1 MVPALSERAG
11 MNFDDMLIAYAPRV
25 WFLARFVKY
34 KYLNRGE
41 LELALV
47 RHLVEPGTTAVDVGA
62 SIGLYAQ
69 EMSLHAGKVVAFEAN
84 PKVAAFARS
93 VLPRKVEVINAA
105 LSSASGRVTLKVPR
119 DASGHAIT
127 EAATIAEANP
137 LHAADAEAVEV
148 PMHRLD
154 DFAIESASFVKIDTE
169 GHEED
174 VLEGAAGLIARERP
188 VLMAELNEAFGA
200 GVVARV
206 ATRFAAMSYGA
217 YFLSQGR
224 LRPAAQFDPARYQ
237 DASLLVVPRRMF
249 PEGREFI
256 SNFIFIPD
264 EKRARI
270 MTRLGKYA
278 A

>member
-1 MVPALSERAG
+1 MALSERAG
-11 MNFDDMLIAYAPRV
+11 MNFDDFLVAYAPRV

-47 RHLVEPGTTAVDVGA
+47 RHLIEPGTTAIDAGA

-69 EMSLHAGKVVAFEAN
+69 EMSRYAARVVAFEAN

-93 VLPRKVEVINAA
+93 VLPRRVEVVNAA
-105 LSSASGRVTLKVPR
+105 LSSESGRASLKVPV
-119 DASGHAIT
+119 DPGGHAIT
-127 EAATIAEANP
+127 EAATIAQGNP
-137 LHAADAEAVEV
+137 AYASHAETVEV
-148 PMHRLD
+148 PMQRLD
-154 DFAIESASFVKIDTE
+154 DFGISNCSFVKIDTE
-169 GHEED
+169 GHEEA
-174 VLEGAAGLIARERP
+174 VLAGAAELIAAHRP

-206 ATRFAAMSYGA
+206 AADFAGRGYSAW
-217 YFLSQGR
+217 FLSQGR
-224 LRPAAQFDPARYQ
+224 LRPAAQFDPAVFQ
-237 DASLLVVPRRMF
+237 DASLLVVPRRKF
-249 PEGREFI
+249 PVGREFV

-270 MTRLGKYA
+270 MARLGPYA
-278 A
+278 AR